1 MEDYSDT
8 IDKSVIEELGEIN
21 LMDYLTI
28 KYGTD
33 YAKEVFEL
41 IKEDV
46 AS

>member
-33 YAKEVFEL
+33 YAIEVMNL

-46 AS
+46 VS